1 MRSASAKPTL
11 LASPWPSGPV
21 VVSMPAAWPYSG
33 WPAVREPT
41 WRKCLIWS
49 SVDVRI
55 AGEIEQRIEQHRA
68 VAGRQDETVAVGP
81 VRVGGIVLQ
90 ELREQHRG
98 DIRHAHRQAGV
109 AGFGLLDGVHGEEA
123 NGIGHP
129 VMLCALVHGRSQML
143 EVDLCLDG
151 RFSTHSSWHFPVNK
165 SRHLR
170 QPYHCRCSRFR
181 KSTKARSGPGICR
194 RLW

>member
-68 VAGRQDETVAVGP
+68 VAGRQDEAVAVGP

-98 DIRHAHRQAGV
+98 DIGHAHRQAGV

-123 NGIGHP
+123 NGVGHP
-129 VMLCALVHGRSQML
+129 VMLCALVHGRSQIWRWIYART
-143 EVDLCLDG
+143 EG
-151 RFSTHSSWHFPVNK
+151 RRHIAVARFPVNK